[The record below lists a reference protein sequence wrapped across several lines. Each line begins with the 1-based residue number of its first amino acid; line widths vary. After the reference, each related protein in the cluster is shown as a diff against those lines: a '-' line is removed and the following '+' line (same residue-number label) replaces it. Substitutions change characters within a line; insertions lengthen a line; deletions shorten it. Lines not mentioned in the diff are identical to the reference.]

1 MFRKSRPNEFLP
13 LTIIL
18 PTIPKK
24 TVKMSGNTIARH
36 INEQSNTFPNLT
48 PSLNEFDV
56 CALSAMPEEKRR
68 EGKKNLAKPH
78 QDHDFW

>member
-36 INEQSNTFPNLT
+36 INEQSDTFPNLT

-56 CALSAMPEEKRR
+56 CALSYARREEKRR
-68 EGKKNLAKPH
+68 KEKSSQAASRP
-78 QDHDFW
+78 